1 MSKRIQLRRGT
12 TSETNAFTGAVAE
25 VTVDTTKNVVVV
37 HDGVTAGGSP
47 MAAKANEDGT
57 ISLIKKDGTS
67 AGVINTAG
75 LFNNS
80 LTSTNTNQALT
91 AAQGK
96 VLQDGKLD
104 KTAISASGSAPYYVA
119 RAWVNFNAV
128 PLNGTYSQ
136 SGTTVTVTIIAH
148 GMSVGQ
154 NVNLSIT
161 SGTALSGSYPV
172 ATVVDAHTFTYIAA
186 TSLTTS
192 GNITRNL
199 FIRASGNVLGITDN
213 GVGDYTINFIS
224 PMQDANYS
232 FSGFCNFQASSSAA
246 SVISFGNDFSM
257 SSASLRIKA
266 ANTTTS
272 GLQDSA
278 YIMVGVYR

>member
-12 TSETNAFTGAVAE
+12 TSETNAFTGALGE
-25 VTVDTTKNVVVV
+25 VTVDTTKDVLVV
-37 HDGVTAGGSP
+37 HDGTTVGGHP
-47 MAAKANEDGT
+47 VATRANADGT

-67 AGVINTAG
+67 AGVINSDG
-75 LFNNS
+75 LFNNT

-136 SGTTVTVTIIAH
+136 SGTTVTVTMTAH

-232 FSGFCNFQASSSAA
+232 FSGFCNFQSSGSAA
-246 SVISFGNDFSM
+246 GVISFGNDFSM